1 MAQTCSELIWLRKL
15 VAELGFPVSTPFSMH
30 CDNQETIHIASNLV
44 FHERQKHVEIDFHF
58 ICENLLAREISTR
71 YVCSINHL
79 ADVFTKAL
87 SRAALQNALSKL
99 DLINIYTLA

>member
-44 FHERQKHVEIDFHF
+44 FHKCMKHIEIDCHF
-58 ICENLLAREISTR
+58 VCEKVLAREFSTP
-71 YVCSINHL
+71 YINFIDQL
-79 ADVFTKAL
+79 ADIFHKSTFESCVTKFFIQAG
-87 SRAALQNALSKL
+87 L
-99 DLINIYTLA
+99 D